1 MNPIFEVS
9 LALALLGFAFQGF
22 SDFLLKCGVDQE
34 GDPFSIIAMTV
45 PTFFTL
51 SAFSGLLLGELEFR
65 TATIGFGVMAGTLSL
80 VALNLFVISL
90 KEGEVSVT
98 STLFRL
104 NFVVA
109 SLLAIFILDES
120 ATWSKWVGLTLAAGA
135 IYSISWGGHPHRK
148 GMARATALAV
158 AALLTYGINSFFF
171 KIATLYEVSVP
182 AYTVATSL
190 TFGALSVAAHFSPW
204 KAVRLRVN
212 RVVLRYG
219 LISGFIIGV
228 AFNTHDLV
236 AASWRR
242 GKRCHP
248 HLSTQFRLDR
258 RLGHHP
264 AERAH
269 DAPKRDRLRLGHWG
283 HYRPGAVKGL
293 P

>member
-1 MNPIFEVS
+1 MNPIFEVP
-9 LALALLGFAFQGF
+9 LALALFGFAFQGF

-51 SAFSGLLLGELEFR
+51 SALSGLLLGELEFR

-182 AYTVATSL
+182 AYTVATSF

-228 AFNTHDLV
+228 AFN
-236 AASWRR
+236 AMIWS
-242 GKRCHP
+242 
-248 HLSTQFRLDR
+248 
-258 RLGHHP
+258 
-264 AERAH
+264 
-269 DAPKRDRLRLGHWG
+269 LRLGG
-283 HYRPGAVKGL
+283 EASVVIPIFQLSFVLTAALGIIRLNEPMTPRKGL
-293 P
+293 GFGLAIGAIIVLAL

>member
-1 MNPIFEVS
+1 MNPIFEVP
-9 LALALLGFAFQGF
+9 LALALFGFAFQGF

-51 SAFSGLLLGELEFR
+51 SALSGLLLGELEFR
-65 TATIGFGVMAGTLSL
+65 IATIGFGVMAGTLSL

-135 IYSISWGGHPHRK
+135 IYSISWGGHLHRK

-182 AYTVATSL
+182 AYTVATSF

-228 AFNTHDLV
+228 AFN
-236 AASWRR
+236 AMIWS
-242 GKRCHP
+242 
-248 HLSTQFRLDR
+248 
-258 RLGHHP
+258 
-264 AERAH
+264 
-269 DAPKRDRLRLGHWG
+269 LRLGG
-283 HYRPGAVKGL
+283 EASVVIPIFQLSFVLTAALGIIRLNEPMTPRKGL
-293 P
+293 GFGLAIGAIIVLAL

>member
-1 MNPIFEVS
+1 MNPIFEVP
-9 LALALLGFAFQGF
+9 LALALFGFAFQGF

-51 SAFSGLLLGELEFR
+51 SALSGLLLGELEFR
-65 TATIGFGVMAGTLSL
+65 IANIGFGVMAGTLSL

-135 IYSISWGGHPHRK
+135 IYSISWGGHLHRK

-182 AYTVATSL
+182 AYTVATSF
-190 TFGALSVAAHFSPW
+190 TFGALSRGRPFLTLESRTPSCESGGPPI
-204 KAVRLRVN
+204 RPDI
-212 RVVLRYG
+212 G
-219 LISGFIIGV
+219 LHHRGGV
-228 AFNTHDLV
+228 QRHDLV
-236 AASWRR
+236 A
-242 GKRCHP
+242 GV
-248 HLSTQFRLDR
+248 L
-258 RLGHHP
+258 
-264 AERAH
+264 AERQALSS
-269 DAPKRDRLRLGHWG
+269 PSFNS
-283 HYRPGAVKGL
+283 VSS
-293 P
+293 